1 MNTKSSPAATELA
14 IDLDKETRLSLDR
27 IARISK
33 KSPRSLVRRAVREF
47 IEDYYDLLVVRERL
61 RKPGRTVSLDTV
73 LRRNGL
79 AR

>member
-1 MNTKSSPAATELA
+1 MGARHAGSEAVV
-14 IDLDKETRLSLDR
+14 DLDDETLRGLVKVARL
-27 IARISK
+27 AG
-33 KSPRSLVRRAVREF
+33 KSPRTLLRKAVREF

-61 RKPGRTVSLDTV
+61 KNPGKTVSLEAV

>member
-1 MNTKSSPAATELA
+1 MGTKPAVDVAESA
-14 IDLDKETRLSLDR
+14 IDLDKETRLDLAR
-27 IARISK
+27 IATISRR
-33 KSPRSLVRRAVREF
+33 SPRTLVRRAVREF

-61 RKPGRTVSLDTV
+61 RKPGRTVSLDAV

>member
-1 MNTKSSPAATELA
+1 MNTKSAAAAAEVA

-61 RKPGRTVSLDTV
+61 RKPGRTVSLDAV

>member
-1 MNTKSSPAATELA
+1 MTTKSPAAVTEAA
-14 IDLDKETRLSLDR
+14 IDLDKETRLDLAR
-27 IARISK
+27 IATISK
-33 KSPRSLVRRAVREF
+33 RSPRSLVRRAVREF

-61 RKPGRTVSLDTV
+61 RKPGRTVSLDAV